1 MLDSQGKRFMEVTI
15 DSPAAGPV
23 DSARALRGLPCP
35 IFPNPCVRL
44 NRWGGLCIISGEA
57 KVQFG
62 NSDRRP
68 YG

>member
-35 IFPNPCVRL
+35 IFPNPC
-44 NRWGGLCIISGEA
+44 A
-57 KVQFG
+57 
-62 NSDRRP
+62 
-68 YG
+68 